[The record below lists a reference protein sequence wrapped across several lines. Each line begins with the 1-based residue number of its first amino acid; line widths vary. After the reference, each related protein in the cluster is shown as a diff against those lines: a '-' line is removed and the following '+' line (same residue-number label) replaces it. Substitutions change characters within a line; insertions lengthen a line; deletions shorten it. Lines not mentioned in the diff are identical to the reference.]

1 MHTCLQVDEILRLLA
16 WELVGSEAKA
26 TAVALACSC
35 KSFEDP
41 ALDTLWKIQERLPP
55 LLESLPRDVWG
66 DDTCTVSTP
75 TTRA

>member
-1 MHTCLQVDEILRLLA
+1 MHACLQVDEILRLLA

-26 TAVALACSC
+26 TVVALACSC

-41 ALDTLWKIQERLPP
+41 ALDTLWETQERLPP
-55 LLESLPRDVWG
+55 LFESLPRDVWG